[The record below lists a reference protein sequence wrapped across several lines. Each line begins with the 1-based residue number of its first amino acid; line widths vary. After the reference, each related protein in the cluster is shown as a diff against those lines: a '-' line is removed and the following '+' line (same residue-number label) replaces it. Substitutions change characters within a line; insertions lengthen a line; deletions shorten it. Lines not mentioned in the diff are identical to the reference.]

1 MTKGCACNSTTYK
14 NNLVYSL
21 TGSNRNSQLLIK
33 RDAGWGSRAWLAG
46 YCGSNARSTMS
57 FSEIRQVGKA
67 RMGYIYI
74 YRPPT
79 WTNNEPPT
87 SQTNTSTTKYGF
99 SYCSRPWLKTHV

>member
-67 RMGYIYI
+67 GMGYIY
-74 YRPPT
+74 
-79 WTNNEPPT
+79 
-87 SQTNTSTTKYGF
+87 
-99 SYCSRPWLKTHV
+99 L

>member
-1 MTKGCACNSTTYK
+1 MQKMNEWMPQNKKVVREKGKKKTWEVMTKGCACNSTTYK

-67 RMGYIYI
+67 GMGYIY
-74 YRPPT
+74 
-79 WTNNEPPT
+79 
-87 SQTNTSTTKYGF
+87 
-99 SYCSRPWLKTHV
+99 L